1 MDFNQ
6 KQLGQFGELLQ
17 RAAVDAVI
25 HAKNTIIQSEPEVKI
40 LADSIANG
48 HRLTTFQLKYQR
60 FILPELNTHRVFS
73 RNSRSS
79 RATPIQKN
87 VELVGTMPWGPIEWG
102 LNQKGMVA
110 EQTLTD
116 KNKLEHVKYVWATIA
131 NACAKAAQDL
141 SKAGIHKQIANRL
154 LESFLPIETVLSSTE
169 WDNFF
174 HLRLA
179 PDAQPEMRALAYKM
193 KLAMDKSTPVELKPG
208 EWHLPYISQDDRKN
222 LEQEGDLFGDLQKIS
237 AARCARVSYNTF
249 DGTPNYTKD
258 LELFNKLI
266 QGGHFS
272 PLEHVATPATDKDYM
287 PSNFVGW
294 NQFRK
299 CFPNENYH
307 E

>member
-1 MDFNQ
+1 MDINQ
-6 KQLGQFGELLQ
+6 NQMKQFGELLMK
-17 RAAVDAVI
+17 AATDAVT
-25 HAKNTIIQSEPEVKI
+25 HAQKVNIQSEPEVKI

-87 VELVGTMPWGPIEWG
+87 IELVETSPWGPIEWG

-110 EQTLTD
+110 EKLLTD
-116 KNKLEHVKYVWATIA
+116 EQKLKHVQYIWASLA
-131 NACAKAAQDL
+131 NACAKAAMDL
-141 SKAGIHKQIANRL
+141 SQSGIHKQIANRI
-154 LESFLPIETVLSSTE
+154 LEPFLPIDTVLSSTE

-179 PDAQPEMRALAYKM
+179 PDAQPEIRALALKM
-193 KLAMDKSTPVELKPG
+193 KEAMDNSTPVELKPG
-208 EWHLPYISQDDRKN
+208 QWHLPYIAQKDKDFFNQKGN
-222 LEQEGDLFGDLQKIS
+222 LLGELQKIS

-249 DGTPNYTKD
+249 DGTSSYPKD
-258 LELFNKLI
+258 LELFEKLV

-294 NQFRK
+294 NQYRK

-307 E
+307 D

>member
-1 MDFNQ
+1 MDINQ
-6 KQLGQFGELLQ
+6 EQVEQFSKLLVS
-17 RAAVDAVI
+17 AATDAVV
-25 HAKNTIIQSEPEVKI
+25 HAQKVTIQSEPEVKI

-60 FILPELNTHRVFS
+60 FILPEVNTHRVFS

-79 RATPIQKN
+79 RATPIKKN
-87 VELVGTMPWGPIEWG
+87 IELVESKPWGPIEWG

-110 EQTLTD
+110 EKLLTD
-116 KNKLEHVKYVWATIA
+116 EQKLKHVQYIWASVA
-131 NACAKAAQDL
+131 NAVAKAAMDL
-141 SKAGIHKQIANRL
+141 DQNGIHKQIANRL

-208 EWHLPYISQDDRKN
+208 EWHLPYISQDDRTN
-222 LEQEGDLFGDLQKIS
+222 LAQEGDLFGDLQRIS

-307 E
+307 D

>member
-1 MDFNQ
+1 MDINQ
-6 KQLGQFGELLQ
+6 EQIEQFSKLLVS
-17 RAAVDAVI
+17 AATDAVA
-25 HAKNTIIQSEPEVKI
+25 HAQKVTIQSEPEVKI

-79 RATPIQKN
+79 RATPIKKN
-87 VELVGTMPWGPIEWG
+87 IELVETKPWGPIEWG

-110 EQTLTD
+110 EKLLTD
-116 KNKLEHVKYVWATIA
+116 EQKLKHVQYIWASVA
-131 NACAKAAQDL
+131 NAVAKAAMDL
-141 SKAGIHKQIANRL
+141 DQNGIHKQIANRL

-249 DGTPNYTKD
+249 DGTPNYQKD
-258 LELFNKLI
+258 LELFDKLI
-266 QGGHFS
+266 KGSHFI

-307 E
+307 D

>member
-1 MDFNQ
+1 MDINQ
-6 KQLGQFGELLQ
+6 EQVEQFSKLLVS
-17 RAAVDAVI
+17 AATDAVV
-25 HAKNTIIQSEPEVKI
+25 HAQKVTIQSEPEVKI

-60 FILPELNTHRVFS
+60 FILPEINTHRVFS

-79 RATPIQKN
+79 RATPIKKN
-87 VELVGTMPWGPIEWG
+87 IELVETKPGGPIEWG

-110 EQTLTD
+110 EKLLTD
-116 KNKLEHVKYVWATIA
+116 EQKLKHVQYIWASVA
-131 NACAKAAQDL
+131 NAVAKAAMDL
-141 SKAGIHKQIANRL
+141 DQNGIHKQIANRL

-208 EWHLPYISQDDRKN
+208 EWHLPYISQDDRTN
-222 LEQEGDLFGDLQKIS
+222 LAQEGDLFGDLQRIS

-249 DGTPNYTKD
+249 DGTPSYTKD

-307 E
+307 D

>member
-1 MDFNQ
+1 MDINQ
-6 KQLGQFGELLQ
+6 EQVEQFSKLLVS
-17 RAAVDAVI
+17 AATDAVV
-25 HAKNTIIQSEPEVKI
+25 HAQKVTIQSEPEVKI

-60 FILPELNTHRVFS
+60 FILPDVNTHRVFS

-79 RATPIQKN
+79 RATPIKKN
-87 VELVGTMPWGPIEWG
+87 IELVESKPWGPIEWG

-110 EQTLTD
+110 EKLLTD
-116 KNKLEHVKYVWATIA
+116 EQKLKHVQYIWASVA
-131 NACAKAAQDL
+131 NAVAKAAMDL
-141 SKAGIHKQIANRL
+141 DQNGIHKQIANRL

-208 EWHLPYISQDDRKN
+208 EWHLPYISQDDRTN
-222 LEQEGDLFGDLQKIS
+222 LAQEGDLFGDLQKIS

-307 E
+307 D

>member
-1 MDFNQ
+1 MDINQ
-6 KQLGQFGELLQ
+6 EQVEQFSKLLVS
-17 RAAVDAVI
+17 AATDAVV
-25 HAKNTIIQSEPEVKI
+25 HAQKVTIQSEPEVKI

-60 FILPELNTHRVFS
+60 FILPEINTHRVFS

-79 RATPIQKN
+79 RATPIKKN
-87 VELVGTMPWGPIEWG
+87 IELVETKPWGPIEWG

-110 EQTLTD
+110 EKLLTD
-116 KNKLEHVKYVWATIA
+116 EQKLKHVQYIWASVA
-131 NACAKAAQDL
+131 NAVAKAAMDL
-141 SKAGIHKQIANRL
+141 DQNGIHKQIANRL

-208 EWHLPYISQDDRKN
+208 EWHLPYISQDDRTN
-222 LEQEGDLFGDLQKIS
+222 LAQEGDLFGDLQRIS

-258 LELFNKLI
+258 LEFFNKLI

-307 E
+307 D

>member
-1 MDFNQ
+1 MDINQ
-6 KQLGQFGELLQ
+6 EQVEQFSKLLVS
-17 RAAVDAVI
+17 AATDAVV
-25 HAKNTIIQSEPEVKI
+25 HAQKVTIQSEPEVKI

-60 FILPELNTHRVFS
+60 FILPEVNTHRVFS

-79 RATPIQKN
+79 RATPIKKN
-87 VELVGTMPWGPIEWG
+87 IELVETKPWGPIEWG

-110 EQTLTD
+110 EKLLTD
-116 KNKLEHVKYVWATIA
+116 EQKLKHVQYIWASVA
-131 NACAKAAQDL
+131 NAVAKAAMDL
-141 SKAGIHKQIANRL
+141 DQNGIHKQIANRL

-193 KLAMDKSTPVELKPG
+193 KLAMDKSTPVELKRG
-208 EWHLPYISQDDRKN
+208 ECHLPYISQDDRTN
-222 LEQEGDLFGDLQKIS
+222 LAQEGDLFGDLQKIS

-258 LELFNKLI
+258 LELFDKLI

-272 PLEHVATPATDKDYM
+272 PLEHVASPATDKDYM

-299 CFPNENYH
+299 CIPNENYH
-307 E
+307 D

>member
-1 MDFNQ
+1 MDINQ
-6 KQLGQFGELLQ
+6 EQVEQFSKLLVS
-17 RAAVDAVI
+17 AATDAVV
-25 HAKNTIIQSEPEVKI
+25 HAQKVTIQSEPEVKI

-60 FILPELNTHRVFS
+60 FILPEINTHRVFS

-79 RATPIQKN
+79 RATPIKKN
-87 VELVGTMPWGPIEWG
+87 IELVETKPWGPIEWG

-110 EQTLTD
+110 EKLLTD
-116 KNKLEHVKYVWATIA
+116 EQKLKHVQYIWASVA
-131 NACAKAAQDL
+131 NAVAKAAMDL
-141 SKAGIHKQIANRL
+141 DQNGIHKQIANRL

-208 EWHLPYISQDDRKN
+208 EWHLPYISQDDRTN
-222 LEQEGDLFGDLQKIS
+222 LAQEGDLFGDLQRIS

-272 PLEHVATPATDKDYM
+272 PLEHVATPATDTDYM

-307 E
+307 D